1 MAKTKIV
8 KENFWRNL
16 QIKMAVKNV
25 NQYELAQYTGIS
37 QSQLSHIMGKK
48 TLPNSHSLIKMA
60 EFFGCSLDS
69 FFAPIEG

>member
-1 MAKTKIV
+1 M
-8 KENFWRNL
+8 E
-16 QIKMAVKNV
+16 NV

-60 EFFGCSLDS
+60 EFFGCTLDS